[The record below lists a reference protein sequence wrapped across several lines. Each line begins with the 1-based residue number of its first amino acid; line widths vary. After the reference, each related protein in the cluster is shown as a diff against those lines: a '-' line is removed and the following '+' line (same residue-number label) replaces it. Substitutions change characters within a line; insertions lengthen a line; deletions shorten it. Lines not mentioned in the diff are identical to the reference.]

1 MINIKCPNKDCNVE
15 YKVYKIETNVIQ
27 CQDCGTFYHQGFSSM
42 NMPEWIKSMSVKLS
56 KTLDFW
62 KGL

>member
-1 MINIKCPNKDCNVE
+1 MISVKCPSCGIVYNV
-15 YKVYKIETNVIQ
+15 YRIGANNIT
-27 CQDCGTFYHQGFSSM
+27 CQDCGHNYHQGFNSDR
-42 NMPEWIKSMSVKLS
+42 MPKWIKSMSVKLS